1 VAIAYVIH
9 KAPNV
14 IPIVGGRKIEQLE
27 ANVKA
32 LELSLSDEQI
42 AFLESVLPFDP
53 GFPHTFIVRF
63 LSRISTGSFN

>member
-1 VAIAYVIH
+1 MH

-14 IPIVGGRKIEQLE
+14 IPIIGGRKIEHLE

-42 AFLESVLPFDP
+42 SYLESVLPFDP
-53 GFPHTFIVRF
+53 GFPSVFIVSFPEF
-63 LSRISTGSFN
+63 LPSLTGPQL